1 MCVYKV
7 LRNIYL
13 DIQFIKYLFNMFY
26 IPDCLKDI
34 LKLIPTLK
42 AKIFCM
48 NTFKEILEYIH

>member
-1 MCVYKV
+1 MLHFYNNGDNVYKV

-34 LKLIPTLK
+34 LKLIS
-42 AKIFCM
+42 
-48 NTFKEILEYIH
+48 